1 MSAFK
6 IESFVDGDVIFKI
19 GDPANNLY
27 ILSDGQV
34 DLLDDH
40 GVVFDQIHKGEPFG
54 EAAFLNGGFRSAT
67 VRAKGNVVCKK
78 IKNGA
83 AVKMLN
89 SFSPLL
95 VWFFINFTVIFLSI
109 LENPVFHNFRI
120 RHERHS
126 AV

>member
-40 GVVFDQIHKGEPFG
+40 GVVFDQIREVISGDEVIDRDHFDFCAEKALVADCPKN
-54 EAAFLNGGFRSAT
+54 EATDAPETIDADFDH
-67 VRAKGNVVCKK
+67 
-78 IKNGA
+78 
-83 AVKMLN
+83 
-89 SFSPLL
+89 
-95 VWFFINFTVIFLSI
+95 I
-109 LENPVFHNFRI
+109 L
-120 RHERHS
+120 
-126 AV
+126 